1 MREKVRKFLAVLA
14 ALLALGLA
22 ALWLWPLPP
31 SGADISVVPPD
42 DPAEAAAMLAEIDA
56 YIQSVEDNYA
66 QTVFRRRVLTGLGI
80 MLLGCSL
87 LARRGLGQRRE
98 DLESE

>member
-14 ALLALGLA
+14 ALLALGLV

-56 YIQSVEDNYA
+56 
-66 QTVFRRRVLTGLGI
+66 
-80 MLLGCSL
+80 
-87 LARRGLGQRRE
+87 
-98 DLESE
+98 